1 MNYLARG
8 GNPRR
13 ADTSFDVLATLRVIV
28 GNVAHHRRH
37 FGPSSSASSRNIVGL
52 SRTAYISGMSD
63 LAPDRAA
70 LESLLDFYVEVGVD
84 CALDAAPH
92 DRFAE
97 AARPAPAQ
105 RPAPPPVS
113 PAPLLDTAPSRRPLS
128 PAPASPVEAAEDARE
143 RARSAATLAEL
154 EALLAAF
161 ESCALKFSAKNLCFS
176 DGNPLGRMMLVGEAP
191 GADED
196 RVGKPFVGRAGQL
209 LDRMLAAI
217 GLDRGA
223 VYIANIVPWRPPGN
237 RDPTPQEVAMCKP
250 FLERQIELAD
260 PDILVCL
267 GGASARELLGVKEG
281 ILRSRGRW
289 FPYRTR
295 RDIRALAT
303 LHPAYLLRSPL
314 QKRLAWRDFR
324 ALRRALDEKAG
335 PA

>member
-1 MNYLARG
+1 MRPRRRAARSLRRGGAAGAGTTARG
-8 GNPRR
+8 AAGLAAADPRY
-13 ADTSFDVLATLRVIV
+13 
-28 GNVAHHRRH
+28 G
-37 FGPSSSASSRNIVGL
+37 
-52 SRTAYISGMSD
+52 
-63 LAPDRAA
+63 
-70 LESLLDFYVEVGVD
+70 
-84 CALDAAPH
+84 
-92 DRFAE
+92 AE
-97 AARPAPAQ
+97 PAAR
-105 RPAPPPVS
+105 S
-113 PAPLLDTAPSRRPLS
+113 P

-154 EALLAAF
+154 EALLAGF

-176 DGNPLGRMMLVGEAP
+176 DGNPLGRLMLVGEAP

-289 FPYRTR
+289 FPYRTAAR
-295 RDIRALAT
+295 HPRARDAAPGLS
-303 LHPAYLLRSPL
+303 PAQPAAEAA
-314 QKRLAWRDFR
+314 RLARLPR
-324 ALRRALDEKAG
+324 ASPRARRKKRAGLRPARPAPELGAAEQALLAEARG
-335 PA
+335 